1 MHDLLPMFDQPPRER
16 SDAARNREALLAAA
30 ARLVEDQGVDAVT
43 MDSVAA
49 EAGVGKGTVFRRFD
63 SREGLMAALLNRSET
78 EWQRLVIE
86 GPPPLGPGAPAIERL
101 HAFGHSR
108 MEVNLQHAELIRA
121 AGRAGERS
129 YAAVSFA
136 AMHVRYLLH
145 ELGVRGDVFF
155 LATALLAPLE
165 MVVLVQQTRIE
176 EVPLARVQAG
186 WDDLVRRVVCSAVNE
201 PSAGYVTSPAAAG
214 LARGPRPRPGRTAT
228 ATAPPRRGA
237 RRASRPPEGRRGS
250 SAAAARPPACR

>member
-1 MHDLLPMFDQPPRER
+1 VSSGAIERRPDHVYGDRVLDPVPRLLPLLDQPLRER

-30 ARLVEDQGVDAVT
+30 ARLVDDFGVDAVT

-78 EWQRLVIE
+78 EWQGLVIA
-86 GPPPLGPGAPAIERL
+86 GPPPLGPGAAPLERL
-101 HAFGHSR
+101 LAFGHSR
-108 MEVNLQHAELIRA
+108 MELNLTHAELIRA

-136 AMHVRYLLH
+136 AMHVRYLLGQ
-145 ELGVRGDVFF
+145 LDVRGDVSF

-165 MVVLVQQTRIE
+165 MVVLVQQTRVDEI
-176 EVPLARVQAG
+176 PLSRIRAG
-186 WDDLVRRVVCSAVNE
+186 WDDLVRRVVCSEVNQ
-201 PSAGYVTSPAAAG
+201 
-214 LARGPRPRPGRTAT
+214 
-228 ATAPPRRGA
+228 
-237 RRASRPPEGRRGS
+237 
-250 SAAAARPPACR
+250 PPAG